1 MKPPSDNLAKVEEAC
16 TTLRSRRQ
24 SITFTAI
31 AQITG
36 ISRTTLYRNPVIR
49 AVIEEHHAQN
59 IDDPRTITGLTSEID
74 HLRTAV
80 QALAARI
87 RNQEERIRQL
97 EQTRKTG

>member
-1 MKPPSDNLAKVEEAC
+1 MKPPAGNLAKVEEAC
-16 TTLRSRRQ
+16 TALRSQRK

-31 AQITG
+31 ADATE
-36 ISRTTLYRNPVIR
+36 ISRTTLYRNPAIR

-80 QALAARI
+80 QALAARN

-97 EQTRKTG
+97 EQTRPTG